1 MTIGDVSCAA
11 CATEFGVKL
20 TKSQE
25 NQQANVVGR
34 LIESTEA
41 SSPART
47 QDGVGGNLNVTA

>member
-25 NQQANVVGR
+25 NQQAAVVGK
-34 LIESTEA
+34 LLESTEA
-41 SSPART
+41 TAPARL
-47 QDGVGGNLNVTA
+47 QDGVGANLNVTA